1 MRHRSTS
8 TRMPR
13 IVLSWEQKAVI
24 VLAVLIVLA
33 LAMLAM
39 MIWW

>member
-1 MRHRSTS
+1 MRHRSPT